1 MRGINLKE
9 FKDKVAVI
17 TGAASGIGYG
27 LAKKCV
33 NEGMKVVISDV
44 NEEQLLRVE
53 QELKNMQGIVLAK
66 SADVSKAKDVKNLSQ
81 KTYEQFNEVNLLF
94 NNAGVSPERTLL
106 WEHTLNDWNWILS
119 VNLWGVIHGIKFF
132 VPKILEQNTEAHI
145 INTASIMGLMK
156 AGDLYSITKC
166 AVIAVSE
173 ALFAHLAPKTKLVKV
188 SVLCPSFVRSKIL
201 ESENIRPERFENKLD
216 EIMSHPEMEQN
227 RNWMRE
233 QNKKGLTPEECAEIT
248 FEAIK
253 NENFYILT
261 DKTVASKN
269 PIKQRFRKLLKAL
282 E

>member
-1 MRGINLKE
+1 LKE

-27 LAKKCV
+27 LAKKCI
-33 NEGMKVVISDV
+33 NEGMKLIISDI
-44 NEEQLLRVE
+44 NEEDLLRVE
-53 QELKNMQGIVLAK
+53 QELKINDGKVIAII
-66 SADVSKAKDVKNLSQ
+66 ADVSKAKDVELLSQ
-81 KTYEQFNEVNLLF
+81 KTYKQFNEVNLLF
-94 NNAGVSPERTLL
+94 NNAGVSPDRTLL

-119 VNLWGVIHGIKFF
+119 VNLWGIIHGIKFF
-132 VPKILEQNTEAHI
+132 IPKILEQNTKAHI
-145 INTASIMGLMK
+145 VNTASIMGLMR
-156 AGDLYSITKC
+156 AGDLYSITKH
-166 AVIAVSE
+166 AVIAISE
-173 ALFAHLAPKTKLVKV
+173 ALSAHLAPKTKLVKV

-201 ESENIRPERFENKLD
+201 ESENIRPERFENSLD
-216 EIMSHPEMEQN
+216 EIISHPEMEQN